1 MQDPTM
7 QSMMSEMNNPETT
20 RKMKEK
26 MDKLK
31 EDPEMGPI
39 MKDIEQ
45 GGPQAMM
52 KYWNDPETLKKINE
66 AMADVM
72 PGMGGMMPPG
82 FGGGGG
88 HADVAE
94 QMKNLNVDNE
104 EEEEEEEDEEDSVLT
119 RRAPATSSC

>member
-1 MQDPTM
+1 
-7 QSMMSEMNNPETT
+7 
-20 RKMKEK
+20 
-26 MDKLK
+26 
-31 EDPEMGPI
+31 MGPI
-39 MKDIEQ
+39 IKDIEQ

-119 RRAPATSSC
+119 AASAGDVELLKQLIEEKEDVNKSDGEG

>member
-1 MQDPTM
+1 MAKLGEQMMQDPTM

-72 PGMGGMMPPG
+72 PGMGG
-82 FGGGGG
+82 
-88 HADVAE
+88 
-94 QMKNLNVDNE
+94 
-104 EEEEEEEDEEDSVLT
+104 
-119 RRAPATSSC
+119 